1 MCNFFGFQLKL
12 GKLARHKRT
21 NICVIPLYEVPGVVK
36 FIKTESRMVVARAW
50 RGWYRKFVFN
60 GYGIEFGE
68 DDGDGCTTM

>member
-36 FIKTESRMVVARAW
+36 FTETESRGVAA
-50 RGWYRKFVFN
+50 RGWKE
-60 GYGIEFGE
+60 GDGEFGI
-68 DDGDGCTTM
+68 